1 MDDSLIAAIGT
12 VKARISDR
20 IATLQDDP
28 TWQEIKKMYQGLGTL
43 EEMCGM
49 PKTDLGALLGIT
61 SNDGLAAIGKYEFA
75 GQPPLEAAKRY
86 LRKIAPKQTAASL
99 DDIIAALEQGGLKAN
114 KDELRLSLSRST
126 TEIYKA
132 GDDIYGLVESF
143 PHIRRG
149 TPGRR
154 KSAQAGNGAEAAKT
168 EGATSEEGK

>member
-1 MDDSLIAAIGT
+1 VDDSLIAAIGT

-43 EEMCGM
+43 EDMCGM
-49 PKTDLGALLGIT
+49 PKTDLSALLGI
-61 SNDGLAAIGKYEFA
+61 SSDGAAAVGKYEYA

-99 DDIIAALEQGGLKAN
+99 DDIIAALEKGDLKAN

-154 KSAQAGNGAEAAKT
+154 KGAKAGNGAEAKT
-168 EGATSEEGK
+168 EGGTEGDGK